1 MTRATGPHFSDLAT
15 CPDAMGEGGPGGSG
29 VSFLW
34 TLVQNR
40 RGLDRGHTPQSR
52 RVNGFAVL
60 RSWWRQVFVSE
71 LA

>member
-34 TLVQNR
+34 KLVRFLPASTL
-40 RGLDRGHTPQSR
+40 HPPTS
-52 RVNGFAVL
+52 L
-60 RSWWRQVFVSE
+60 RPPGARPAAPSSAALRPFG
-71 LA
+71 